1 MKQKLLG
8 GFAAAVLSLS
18 LMAAPA
24 SAAPRSVPVTVD
36 GALLQGVSYVD
47 RGVTTVPLRAL
58 LDAAGGWRVRWDTK
72 KGRAVAITGG
82 VILTAKPSEKSV
94 IINSRRCSVPTPVY
108 IEKGR
113 TYVPLRAVGEALG
126 WEVEWDPALGG
137 AAVVTRAADHTG
149 NVEIGGAPADTGG
162 TSASGGGAADSG
174 ETSDSGGGVD
184 ETAGNGWTEEDLY
197 WLSRVISAESQGE
210 SYRGQLAVGN
220 VVLNRVASSEFPNTI
235 KGVVFDA
242 RDAIQFEPVANGTI
256 YNPPTAQSVKAAKA
270 VLNGEGRVVGDCLYF
285 YAPALSQGL
294 WINQNRTYYTT
305 IGCHRFYL

>member
-1 MKQKLLG
+1 MIKLPNSQKKGRASMKQKLLSG
-8 GFAAAVLSLS
+8 IAAALMSLS

-36 GALLQGVSYVD
+36 GTLLPGVSYVD
-47 RGVTTVPLRAL
+47 SGVTTVPLRAL
-58 LDAAGGWRVRWDTK
+58 LDAVGGWNIWWDTR
-72 KGRAVAITGG
+72 KGHAVAATGG
-82 VILTAKPSEKSV
+82 VMLTAKPREKSIV
-94 IINSRRCSVPTPVY
+94 INNRRCSVPTPVY

-126 WEVEWDPALGG
+126 WDVEWDAALGG
-137 AAVVTRAADHTG
+137 AAVTTRSASELESA
-149 NVEIGGAPADTGG
+149 GGAPAYTEG
-162 TSASGGGAADSG
+162 TASGV
-174 ETSDSGGGVD
+174 TD
-184 ETAGNGWTEEDLY
+184 EIGSNGWTEEDLY

-220 VVLNRVASSEFPNTI
+220 VVLNRVASKEFPNTI

-242 RDAIQFEPVANGTI
+242 KDAIQFEPVANGTI
-256 YNPPTAQSVKAAKA
+256 YNTPTAQSVKAAKA
-270 VLNGEGRVVGDCLYF
+270 VLSGEGRVVGDCLYF